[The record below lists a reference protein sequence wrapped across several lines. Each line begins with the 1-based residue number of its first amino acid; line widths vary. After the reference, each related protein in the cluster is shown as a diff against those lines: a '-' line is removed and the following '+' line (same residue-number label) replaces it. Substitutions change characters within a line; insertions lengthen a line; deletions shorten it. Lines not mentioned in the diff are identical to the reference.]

1 MAIGVCLVII
11 ILLFQGMKLLPTG
24 RKKVLYLIIYG
35 SVLGAGSF
43 LLHQLSMWANSVLV
57 NIGLSEKIHN
67 PVAAFLLVGIILT
80 GAGFGY
86 WLVRRFVISEDGS
99 VDVGIAQFVK
109 WAIRIIAV
117 TCIFQSTL
125 DTPFAMALLGSC
137 LGIFLSL
144 TFWKWHGPGN
154 GTCSGNGARSKQRSN
169 KKHKTAE
176 FLIRSGTMNS

>member
-117 TCIFQSTL
+117 TCIFQEWYM
-125 DTPFAMALLGSC
+125 FR
-137 LGIFLSL
+137 
-144 TFWKWHGPGN
+144 KR
-154 GTCSGNGARSKQRSN
+154 GT
-169 KKHKTAE
+169 E
-176 FLIRSGTMNS
+176 